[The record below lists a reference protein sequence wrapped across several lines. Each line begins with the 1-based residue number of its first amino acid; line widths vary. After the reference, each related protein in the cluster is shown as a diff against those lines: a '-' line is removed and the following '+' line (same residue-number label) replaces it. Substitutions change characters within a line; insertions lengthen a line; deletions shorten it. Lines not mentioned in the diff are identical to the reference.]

1 MCGIRP
7 PGEMVSTPQPPGQ
20 QESAVAQFRRP
31 GYLNGMRLPWGKA
44 LSWALGVAVLAV
56 VVGVPIAHQRT
67 TYVQNKRLRV
77 VTEGRVYRSG
87 QMTADGFRDAIRRYG
102 IRTVINLQDDETNTD
117 ADERNPMLPRNPFDK
132 AKRTEKEVVEAAG
145 ATYVQF
151 DGNALNESG
160 TGGRAELVDKFL
172 AVMDDE
178 ANYPV
183 LYHCKAGL
191 HRTGWITAVYRMEY
205 EGRSK
210 DAVLDE
216 LRANGFG
223 DFKATDANV
232 YIKRYIFDFKP
243 GERAPGYEWPKRP
256 ARGAPAC
263 GGGAK

>member
-1 MCGIRP
+1 
-7 PGEMVSTPQPPGQ
+7 MVSTSQPPGQ
-20 QESAVAQFRRP
+20 QESAVAHFARR
-31 GYLNGMRLPWGKA
+31 GYLNDMRIPWGKV

-77 VTEGRVYRSG
+77 VTDGRVYRSG
-87 QMTADGFRDAIRRYG
+87 QMTADGFRDAIKRYG
-102 IRTVINLQDDETNTD
+102 IKTVINLQDDEANTD
-117 ADERNPMLPRNPFDK
+117 ADERNPMLPLNPLTK
-132 AKRTEKEVVEAAG
+132 LRVTEKEVVEAAG

-151 DGNALNESG
+151 DGNALNEAG
-160 TGGRAELVDKFL
+160 TKGRAELVDNFL
-172 AVMDDE
+172 RVMDDE

-205 EGRSK
+205 EKRTR
-210 DAVLDE
+210 AEVLNE

-232 YIKRYIFDFKP
+232 YIKRYIFDFQP
-243 GERAPGYEWPKRP
+243 GVRAGGYVWPKTP
-256 ARGAPAC
+256 ARGAAVC